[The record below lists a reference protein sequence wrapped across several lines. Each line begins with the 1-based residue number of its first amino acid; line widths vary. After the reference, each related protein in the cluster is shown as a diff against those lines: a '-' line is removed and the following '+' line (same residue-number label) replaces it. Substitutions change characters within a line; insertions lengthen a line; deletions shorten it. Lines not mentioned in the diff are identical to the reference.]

1 MPSLASQLLTETKAA
16 IYARGLAVATSLGL
30 VTTSWAAGDPTRS
43 LYHFLSE
50 ILEALEVNV
59 AGYVASG
66 FLDYATGDWLTI
78 LAEQLYGVTRTAATY
93 ASTTVTLSNGGGGYY
108 EIAAGDIR
116 VQNSAS
122 GATYTNTSGGTLTA
136 ALTPGATLVIDITAD
151 ETGSGSNAG
160 AGDIDT
166 IVTSMLGVTCAN
178 ATAAIGVDEEEDAD
192 LRERCRARLGMLS
205 PNGPRDVY
213 DYVVRSPELM
223 AEFLGG
229 AAMGITRSRT
239 IADDSTGAVTVY
251 VAGASG
257 AVSGDNVTAAQA
269 ALEAYAAPL
278 CITPTAVNCS
288 AVPIAVTYSVW
299 MYTSVGEDEAA
310 IEATISDAIDAVL
323 LSRPIGGDIVAP
335 ATTGKLYQSILAA
348 AIRAAYP
355 DHIFRVSVATP
366 SGDTALAI
374 NEVVTAGTH
383 SGTVHLETDP

>member
-1 MPSLASQLLTETKAA
+1 MASLASQLLTETKAA
-16 IYARGLAVATSLGL
+16 IYARGLAVASGLGL

-93 ASTTVTLSNGGGGYY
+93 ASTTVTLTNGGGGYY
-108 EIAAGDIR
+108 EITASDVR

-122 GATYTNTSGGTLTA
+122 GATYTNTSGGTITA
-136 ALTPGATLVIDITAD
+136 ALTPGAVLVIDVTAD
-151 ETGSGSNAG
+151 ETGTGSNAG

-166 IVTSMLGVTCAN
+166 IVTSMLGVTCTN

-213 DYVVRSPELM
+213 DYVARSSEIT
-223 AEFLGG
+223 GVTD
-229 AAMGITRSRT
+229 ITRSRT
-239 IADDSTGAVTVY
+239 IADDATGAVTVY

-257 AVSGDNVTAAQA
+257 AVAGASVTAVQT
-269 ALEAYAAPL
+269 ALEENAAPL

-288 AVPIAVTYSVW
+288 AVAVAVTYTVW
-299 MYTSVGEDEAA
+299 LYASVGEDEAA
-310 IEATISDAIDAVL
+310 IEATISDALDAVL

-335 ATTGKLYQSILAA
+335 ATTGKLYQSLIAA

-366 SGDTALAI
+366 SGDTSLAI